1 MNNNSEETHTTSTL
15 MVRSNDLLSHDDILL
30 KAYIRQAVVSTT
42 YNGDF
47 TLDDALEVLREE
59 VAWLERKTR

>member
-1 MNNNSEETHTTSTL
+1 MNNNSEETQITNTL
-15 MVRSNDLLSHDDILL
+15 MVMSNDLLSHDDIRL

>member
-1 MNNNSEETHTTSTL
+1 
-15 MVRSNDLLSHDDILL
+15 MVKSNDLLSHDDIRL
-30 KAYIRQAVVSTT
+30 KAYVRQAVVSIT

-59 VAWLERKTR
+59 VAWLERKLR